1 MSGKKGRTR
10 NERQKSKTA
19 RQCVLDPH
27 FREDLEWWVSTK
39 ASVAAKLLTLME
51 AALHDPFD
59 GIGKPEPLK
68 QLGPNIWS
76 RRLTQEHRL
85 VYVVFDDRIVFAQG
99 RYHY

>member
-1 MSGKKGRTR
+1 MSGKRDRTASTR
-10 NERQKSKTA
+10 PKQKAA
-19 RQCVLDPH
+19 RHCVLDPH
-27 FREDLEWWVSTK
+27 FREDLEWWVTTK
-39 ASVAAKLLTLME
+39 PTVARKLLALMD
-51 AALHDPFD
+51 AALREPFD

-76 RRLTQEHRL
+76 RRLTEEHRM